1 MDRGAPINC
10 TAGAVPVKNE
20 KGELTMKKVKVSRYV
35 AGKRPEYAKYSSDEE
50 DEEEDMLG
58 EPFVKEREIDEQEM
72 DKVFQKAEK
81 TDRRLRR
88 LQERVKEEDDEME
101 EGHRRRPH
109 EPEVVAMGDEEVS
122 GEEDE
127 GNQRRVQRMEES
139 SDEGEEHEEE
149 EEEEEEDLDEEAIER
164 RRSMLRE
171 RARQKESEKDLL
183 DLEDE
188 AKSDEEEE
196 EEESSE
202 YEEYTDSEEE
212 ANPRLKPVFVRKS
225 DRITVQE
232 REKMELDQERKEEEK
247 KKANEER
254 TKTSRK
260 LVEELLRK
268 ELQEEQE
275 VDDVEDVIITDD
287 EDDEEEYESWKV
299 RELKRIKRDREER
312 EQMEKERQEV
322 DRLHNLNEDDWRN
335 EVRNNPKVITNKAVK
350 GKYKFL
356 QKYYH
361 RGAFF
366 LDKDDDVYTR
376 DFAKPTLEDH
386 FDKTIIPKVMQVK
399 NFGRSGR
406 TKYSHLVDQDT
417 TQMDSPWTQDNTL
430 AMKFHTVRAGGSKQT
445 FQRPSKRR
453 K

>member
-1 MDRGAPINC
+1 MDSSGKGVPINC
-10 TAGAVPVKNE
+10 TAGAIPIKNE
-20 KGELTMKKVKVSRYV
+20 KGELTMQKVKVSRYV

-50 DEEEDMLG
+50 DEDDEVLG
-58 EPFVKEREIDEQEM
+58 EPFMKERDVDEQEM

-88 LQERVKEEDDEME
+88 LQERVKDEDDEM

-109 EPEVVAMGDEEVS
+109 EPEVIAMGDEEAS

-127 GNQRRVQRMEES
+127 REPRRRVQRMEES
-139 SDEGEEHEEE
+139 SD
-149 EEEEEEDLDEEAIER
+149 EEDLDEEAIER

-171 RARQKESEKDLL
+171 RARQKENERDLL
-183 DLEDE
+183 DVEDE
-188 AKSDEEEE
+188 TKSDEEEE

-225 DRITVQE
+225 DRVTVQE
-232 REKMELDQERKEEEK
+232 REKMELDQERKEVEK
-247 KKANEER
+247 KKNAEER
-254 TKTSRK
+254 TKISRK

-275 VDDVEDVIITDD
+275 VDDIEDIIITDD
-287 EDDEEEYESWKV
+287 EDDEEEYEAWKV
-299 RELKRIKRDREER
+299 RELKRIKRDRDER

-322 DRLHNLNEDDWRN
+322 ERLHDLTEDQWRS

-350 GKYKFL
+350 GKYGFL

-366 LDKDDDVYTR
+366 LDEEDDVYKR

-386 FDKTIIPKVMQVK
+386 FDKTVIPKVMQVK

-406 TKYSHLVDQDT
+406 TKYTHLVEQDT

-445 FQRPSKRR
+445 
-453 K
+453 

>member
-1 MDRGAPINC
+1 MDPLAKGAPINC

-20 KGELTMKKVKVSRYV
+20 KGEFTMKKVKVSRYV
-35 AGKRPEYAKYSSDEE
+35 AGKRPEYAKYSSDEDDE
-50 DEEEDMLG
+50 DDAVLG
-58 EPFVKEREIDEQEM
+58 EAFVKEREIDEQEI

-88 LQERVKEEDDEME
+88 LQERVKDEDNEME

-109 EPEVVAMGDEEVS
+109 EPEVVAMGDEEAS
-122 GEEDE
+122 GEEDDRE
-127 GNQRRVQRMEES
+127 QRRLPRMEES
-139 SDEGEEHEEE
+139 SD
-149 EEEEEEDLDEEAIER
+149 EEDLDEEAIER
-164 RRSMLRE
+164 RRSILRE
-171 RARQKESEKDLL
+171 RARQKEAEKDLL
-183 DLEDE
+183 DLEEE

-225 DRITVQE
+225 DRVTVQE
-232 REKMELDQERKEEEK
+232 REKMELDLERKEEEK
-247 KKANEER
+247 KKIQEER

-260 LVEELLRK
+260 LVEELNRK
-268 ELQEEQE
+268 ELQIEQE
-275 VDDVEDVIITDD
+275 VDNEEDIIITDD
-287 EDDEEEYESWKV
+287 EDDEEEYEAWKV

-312 EQMEKERQEV
+312 EQMEKERQDVERLRNMTEEEWRMEV
-322 DRLHNLNEDDWRN
+322 KH
-335 EVRNNPKVITNKAVK
+335 NPKQITNKAVK
-350 GKYKFL
+350 GKYRFL

-366 LDKDDDVYTR
+366 LDQEDDVFKQ

-386 FDKTIIPKVMQVK
+386 FDKTVVPKVMQVK

-406 TKYSHLVDQDT
+406 TKYTHLVEQDT
-417 TQMDSPWTQDNTL
+417 TQTDSAWTMENTL

>member
-1 MDRGAPINC
+1 MDQVERGAPINC
-10 TAGAVPVKNE
+10 TAGAVPIKNE

-35 AGKRPEYAKYSSDEE
+35 AGKRA
-50 DEEEDMLG
+50 
-58 EPFVKEREIDEQEM
+58 VAR
-72 DKVFQKAEK
+72 VFQKAEK

-88 LQERVKEEDDEME
+88 LQERVKDDDDEDMIE

-109 EPEVVAMGDEEVS
+109 EPEVVAMGDEEAS

-127 GNQRRVQRMEES
+127 RDQRQGLHRMEES
-139 SDEGEEHEEE
+139 SD
-149 EEEEEEDLDEEAIER
+149 EEDLDEEAIER
-164 RRSMLRE
+164 RRSILRE

-188 AKSDEEEE
+188 TKSDEEEE

-202 YEEYTDSEEE
+202 YEEYTDSEDGGQVPSTLIACLLSCLYLQYE
-212 ANPRLKPVFVRKS
+212 AW
-225 DRITVQE
+225 
-232 REKMELDQERKEEEK
+232 
-247 KKANEER
+247 
-254 TKTSRK
+254 K
-260 LVEELLRK
+260 L
-268 ELQEEQE
+268 
-275 VDDVEDVIITDD
+275 
-287 EDDEEEYESWKV
+287 
-299 RELKRIKRDREER
+299 RELKRIKRDRDER
-312 EQMEKERQEV
+312 DQMEKERQEIE
-322 DRLHNLNEDDWRN
+322 RLHNLNEDEWRN
-335 EVRNNPKVITNKAVK
+335 EARNNPRVITNKAAK

-366 LDKDDDVYTR
+366 LSEEDQVYTR

-406 TKYSHLVDQDT
+406 TKYTHLVDQDT

>member
-1 MDRGAPINC
+1 MDSSGKGVPINC
-10 TAGAVPVKNE
+10 TAGAIPIKNE
-20 KGELTMKKVKVSRYV
+20 KGELTMQKVKVSRYV

-50 DEEEDMLG
+50 DEDDEVFG
-58 EPFVKEREIDEQEM
+58 EPFMKERDVDEQEM

-88 LQERVKEEDDEME
+88 LQERVKDEDDEM

-109 EPEVVAMGDEEVS
+109 EPEVIAMGDEEAS

-127 GNQRRVQRMEES
+127 REPRRRVQRMEES
-139 SDEGEEHEEE
+139 RCDDDDDDFGNHNNNYYYYYHYHYYYQHVKKVVSDSPGLI
-149 EEEEEEDLDEEAIER
+149 DFAIRLVSSVINLPDGQMKFFRYSNYR
-164 RRSMLRE
+164 RTVKSI
-171 RARQKESEKDLL
+171 LL
-183 DLEDE
+183 I
-188 AKSDEEEE
+188 KI
-196 EEESSE
+196 
-202 YEEYTDSEEE
+202 
-212 ANPRLKPVFVRKS
+212 
-225 DRITVQE
+225 DRVTVQE
-232 REKMELDQERKEEEK
+232 REKMELDQERKEVEK
-247 KKANEER
+247 KKNAEER
-254 TKTSRK
+254 TKISRK

-275 VDDVEDVIITDD
+275 VDDIEDIIITDD
-287 EDDEEEYESWKV
+287 EDDEEEYEAWKV
-299 RELKRIKRDREER
+299 RELKRIKRDRDER

-322 DRLHNLNEDDWRN
+322 ERLHDLTEDQWRS

-350 GKYKFL
+350 GKYGFL

-366 LDKDDDVYTR
+366 LDEEDDVYKR

-386 FDKTIIPKVMQVK
+386 FDKTVIPKVMQVK

-406 TKYSHLVDQDT
+406 TKYTHLVEQDT

>member
-1 MDRGAPINC
+1 MDPLARGVPINC

-20 KGELTMKKVKVSRYV
+20 KGEFTMKKVKVSRYV

-50 DEEEDMLG
+50 DEEDAVLG
-58 EPFVKEREIDEQEM
+58 EPFVKEREIDEQEI

-88 LQERVKEEDDEME
+88 LQERVKDEDDEME

-109 EPEVVAMGDEEVS
+109 EPEVVAMGDEEAS
-122 GEEDE
+122 GEEDDRDL
-127 GNQRRVQRMEES
+127 QRLPRMDES
-139 SDEGEEHEEE
+139 SD
-149 EEEEEEDLDEEAIER
+149 EEDLDEEAIER
-164 RRSMLRE
+164 RRTMLRE
-171 RARQKESEKDLL
+171 RARQKEAEKDLL
-183 DLEDE
+183 DLEEE

-225 DRITVQE
+225 DRVTVQE
-232 REKMELDQERKEEEK
+232 REKMELDLERKEEEK
-247 KKANEER
+247 KKIHEER

-260 LVEELLRK
+260 LVEELLKK
-268 ELQEEQE
+268 ELMENQE
-275 VDDVEDVIITDD
+275 VDNEEEIIITDD
-287 EDDEEEYESWKV
+287 EDDEEEYEAWKV

-312 EQMEKERQEV
+312 EQLERERQDVERLRNLTEEEWRMEV
-322 DRLHNLNEDDWRN
+322 K
-335 EVRNNPKVITNKAVK
+335 NNPKQITNKAAK
-350 GKYKFL
+350 GKYRFL

-366 LDKDDDVYTR
+366 LDKEDDVYTQ

-386 FDKTIIPKVMQVK
+386 FDKTVIPKVMQVK

-406 TKYSHLVDQDT
+406 TKYTHLVDQDT
-417 TQMDSPWTQDNTL
+417 TQMDSPWTMDNTL
-430 AMKFHTVRAGGSKQT
+430 AMKFHTIRAGGSKQT
-445 FQRPSKRR
+445 FQRPTKRR

>member
-1 MDRGAPINC
+1 MDPLARGVPINC

-20 KGELTMKKVKVSRYV
+20 KGEFTMKKVKVSRYV

-50 DEEEDMLG
+50 DEEDAVLG
-58 EPFVKEREIDEQEM
+58 EPFVKEREIDEQEI

-88 LQERVKEEDDEME
+88 LQERVKDEDDEME

-109 EPEVVAMGDEEVS
+109 EPEVVAMGDEEAS
-122 GEEDE
+122 GEEDDRDL
-127 GNQRRVQRMEES
+127 RRLPRMDES
-139 SDEGEEHEEE
+139 SD
-149 EEEEEEDLDEEAIER
+149 EEDLDEEAIER
-164 RRSMLRE
+164 RRTMLRE
-171 RARQKESEKDLL
+171 RARQKEAEKDLL
-183 DLEDE
+183 DLEEE

-225 DRITVQE
+225 DRVTVQE
-232 REKMELDQERKEEEK
+232 REKMELDLERKEEEK
-247 KKANEER
+247 KKIHEER

-260 LVEELLRK
+260 LVEELLKK
-268 ELQEEQE
+268 ELMENQE
-275 VDDVEDVIITDD
+275 VDNEEEIIITDD
-287 EDDEEEYESWKV
+287 EDDEEEYEAWKV

-312 EQMEKERQEV
+312 EQLERERQDVERLRNLTEEEWRMEV
-322 DRLHNLNEDDWRN
+322 K
-335 EVRNNPKVITNKAVK
+335 NNPKQITNKAAK
-350 GKYKFL
+350 GKYRFL

-366 LDKDDDVYTR
+366 LDKEDDVYTQ

-386 FDKTIIPKVMQVK
+386 FDKTVIPKVMQVK

-406 TKYSHLVDQDT
+406 TKYTHLVDQDT
-417 TQMDSPWTQDNTL
+417 TQMDSPWTMDNTL
-430 AMKFHTVRAGGSKQT
+430 AMKFHTIRAGGSKQT
-445 FQRPSKRR
+445 FQRPTKRR

>member
-1 MDRGAPINC
+1 MDPRGAPINC

-50 DEEEDMLG
+50 EEDDGLLG
-58 EPFVKEREIDEQEM
+58 EPFVKDRELDEQEI

-88 LQERVKEEDDEME
+88 LQERVKDDEDEEMD

-109 EPEVVAMGDEEVS
+109 EPEVIAMGDEEAS
-122 GEEDE
+122 GEESDRE
-127 GNQRRVQRMEES
+127 QRRRLPRMEES
-139 SDEGEEHEEE
+139 SDE
-149 EEEEEEDLDEEAIER
+149 EDLDEEATER
-164 RRSMLRE
+164 RRAMLRE
-171 RARQKESEKDLL
+171 RARQRETEKDLM
-183 DLEDE
+183 DLEEE

-212 ANPRLKPVFVRKS
+212 GNQRFKPVFVRKS
-225 DRITVQE
+225 DRVTVQE
-232 REKMELDQERKEEEK
+232 REQMELDLERKEEEK
-247 KKANEER
+247 KKIHEER
-254 TKTSRK
+254 AKSSRK
-260 LVEELLRK
+260 LVEDLLRK

-275 VDDVEDVIITDD
+275 VENEEDIVITDD
-287 EDDEEEYESWKV
+287 EDDEEEYEAWKV
-299 RELKRIKRDREER
+299 RELKRIKRDRDER
-312 EQMEKERQEV
+312 EQLERERLEAERLRNLTEDEWRMEVK
-322 DRLHNLNEDDWRN
+322 
-335 EVRNNPKVITNKAVK
+335 NNPKQVTNKAIK

-366 LDKDDDVYTR
+366 MDKEDGVYTR

-386 FDKTIIPKVMQVK
+386 FDKTVLPKVMQVK

-406 TKYSHLVDQDT
+406 TKYTHLVDQDT
-417 TQMDSPWTQDNTL
+417 TQMDSAWTQENTL
-430 AMKFHTVRAGGSKQT
+430 AMKFHTIRAGGSKQT

>member
-1 MDRGAPINC
+1 M
-10 TAGAVPVKNE
+10 KNE

-50 DEEEDMLG
+50 EDEEEVLG

-88 LQERVKEEDDEME
+88 LQERVKDEDEDIE

-109 EPEVVAMGDEEVS
+109 EPEVVAVGDEEAS
-122 GEEDE
+122 GEEDDRE
-127 GNQRRVQRMEES
+127 QRRRVQHMEES
-139 SDEGEEHEEE
+139 SD
-149 EEEEEEDLDEEAIER
+149 EEDLDEEAVER
-164 RRSMLRE
+164 RRSLLRE
-171 RARQKESEKDLL
+171 RARQKEAERDLL
-183 DLEDE
+183 DLEEE

-232 REKMELDQERKEEEK
+232 REKMELDQEQKEEDK
-247 KKANEER
+247 RKANEER

-275 VDDVEDVIITDD
+275 VDDVEDIIITDD
-287 EDDEEEYESWKV
+287 EDDEEEYEAWKV
-299 RELKRIKRDREER
+299 RELRRIKRDREER
-312 EQMEKERQEV
+312 EQMERERQEAE
-322 DRLHNLNEDDWRN
+322 RLHSLTEDEWRN
-335 EVRNNPKVITNKAVK
+335 EVRNNPKTITNKAAK

-366 LDKDDDVYTR
+366 LDKEDGVYTR

-386 FDKTIIPKVMQVK
+386 FDKTVIPKVMQVK

-406 TKYSHLVDQDT
+406 TKYTHLVDQDT